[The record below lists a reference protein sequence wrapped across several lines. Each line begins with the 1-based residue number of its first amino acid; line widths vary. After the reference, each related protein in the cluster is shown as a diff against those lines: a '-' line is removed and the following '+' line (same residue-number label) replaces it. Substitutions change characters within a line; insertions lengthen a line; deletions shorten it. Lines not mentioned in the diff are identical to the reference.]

1 MSINISSIHYCP
13 VKSISFQDI
22 EKCKIGRNSGI
33 VGDRIFAFSQN
44 LDLEQSKLFEKNP
57 DERRGKWNKIL
68 TLKNTPV
75 LNKYNFSY
83 QDNKLTLILD
93 RKKIITININ
103 DVKERKDLTNKLI
116 ELESSLKKD
125 IQLMKN
131 EEYPFYD
138 TSISNKSE
146 LRNSISLLN
155 INSIKDFEYK
165 IDRKIETSIFRGNLY
180 FDGVD
185 AWQERNWIGKMI
197 KINNVLFKVEKN
209 IPRCV
214 AINLKPK
221 SDDNS
226 YNLLKILK
234 QTYNHFDMGIY
245 LTPLEDGEINLLDK
259 IEIK

>member
-209 IPRCV
+209 IPRCL